1 MFAYVTHVMT
11 GLVVLPHPHRHMISV
26 LRVVFQVVNDPG
38 SSHFS
43 ISGFCEEQ
51 EQVRALPRLGA
62 HLAAQGACESVL
74 VHQREIHS
82 RVEVDA

>member
-1 MFAYVTHVMT
+1 
-11 GLVVLPHPHRHMISV
+11 MISV

-62 HLAAQGACESVL
+62 HLAAQGVCKSVLL